1 MPWTVPTIR
10 VRGFYEAVL
19 REDAAIRELLEKVA
33 GRWPE
38 EVKEWVGKVS
48 G

>member
-1 MPWTVPTIR
+1 

-19 REDAAIRELLEKVA
+19 TEDAAIRELLEEVA

-38 EVKEWVGKVS
+38 EVGR
-48 G
+48 